1 MSVMTYGLNRIFVR
15 IDESVVTAY
24 GLFYKIQ
31 QFILFAAFGLRD
43 AITPIVS
50 YNYGKRDKKRMNSG
64 IKYGLCYT
72 LGIMLL
78 GTICL
83 EILAE
88 PLSALFGLA
97 GNTKEICISAI
108 RIVSLS
114 FVFAGINIAFQRIF
128 QALEAGLESLIV
140 SICRQFLF
148 VLPVAWILSQIVIK
162 SGNRIGLVWLTFL
175 IAEGISCAISV
186 LFMRRI
192 KRK

>member
-1 MSVMTYGLNRIFVR
+1 MLYVIFWNFTFFNIWEVIAVDWKFNVFYNCADCRSRTEHGIGSGSHLWVAWITGAWRTGRCLCDRIW
-15 IDESVVTAY
+15 
-24 GLFYKIQ
+24 
-31 QFILFAAFGLRD
+31 
-43 AITPIVS
+43 
-50 YNYGKRDKKRMNSG
+50 
-64 IKYGLCYT
+64 
-72 LGIMLL
+72 
-78 GTICL
+78 
-83 EILAE
+83 AE

-114 FVFAGINIAFQRIF
+114 FVFAGINIAFQGIF

-175 IAEGISCAISV
+175 IAEGINCAISV